1 MPLILIMQLQDCQP
15 PCTMPL
21 IVKSRDTTT
30 PRMRRCISMTTI
42 IWWWGIK
49 SMRSINTL
57 YKSQIRLTMT
67 FSGKLENSQIRYWST
82 PINTTP
88 SRFLS
93 PSVAWFKIGKVK
105 SHLIMGTSTASFF
118 HTSLLSFMFSL
129 GLDSLREKEIKI
141 ILVCY
146 IYILHIY
153 ITYYE
158 LWTSNS

>member
-1 MPLILIMQLQDCQP
+1 
-15 PCTMPL
+15 
-21 IVKSRDTTT
+21 
-30 PRMRRCISMTTI
+30 
-42 IWWWGIK
+42 
-49 SMRSINTL
+49 MRSINTL

>member
-1 MPLILIMQLQDCQP
+1 MHLHDHHNMVMRDKVHEINQHTLQ
-15 PCTMPL
+15 
-21 IVKSRDTTT
+21 I
-30 PRMRRCISMTTI
+30 
-42 IWWWGIK
+42 
-49 SMRSINTL
+49 
-57 YKSQIRLTMT
+57 QIRWTMTMT
-67 FSGKLENSQIRYWST
+67 FSRKLENSQIRYWRA